1 VKPTPAELVER
12 VASAYD
18 APSPPTDS
26 SVIAAL
32 IAAGANA
39 RQADLALK
47 LVQIA
52 CGRLLLDGLGITFS
66 DDYLCFDA
74 QGAIVERGALPEQPV
89 FVEALRR
96 MPATPKA
103 LQQLALTSAD
113 VQSVNAAL
121 HAGSD
126 PKDLVTGPSALF
138 VESPTDEG
146 LAAARAELERV
157 LRSR

>member
-1 VKPTPAELVER
+1 MTPSELVEH
-12 VASAYD
+12 VARAFEAS
-18 APSPPTDS
+18 SPPTDS
-26 SVIAAL
+26 NVVRAL
-32 IAAGANA
+32 IGAGAA
-39 RQADLALK
+39 EREADLALK

-52 CGRLLLDGLGITFS
+52 CGRMLLDGLGIGFS

-74 QGAIVERGALPEQPV
+74 HGAIVERGTLSNHPV
-89 FVEALRR
+89 FVEAQRR
-96 MPATPKA
+96 MPTAPKA

-121 HAGSD
+121 NAGSD
-126 PKDLVTGPSALF
+126 PKNLVTGPSALF
-138 VESPTDEG
+138 VEPPTDAG